1 MWGFFESEDHLQ
13 EKILARNIVSNIE
26 NDLLDTK
33 LTIEKRERK
42 IILLKCIKYFY
53 SL

>member
-26 NDLLDTK
+26 NDILTAK
-33 LTIEKRERK
+33 LTIEQKEK
-42 IILLKCIKYFY
+42 KQLILRCIKYFY
-53 SL
+53 GL